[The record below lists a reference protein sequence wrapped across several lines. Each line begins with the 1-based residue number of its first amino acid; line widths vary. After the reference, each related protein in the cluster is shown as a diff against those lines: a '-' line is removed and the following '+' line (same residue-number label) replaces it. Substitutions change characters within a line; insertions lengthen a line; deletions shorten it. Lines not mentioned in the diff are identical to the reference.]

1 MLSFD
6 SQKNLKACKTGG
18 RKIPVFH
25 FKGLFLIIVHGTVA
39 HFSRMSVIK
48 AKSEPLPA
56 MTRVHLKG
64 TFNIGFNWEGGGVQK
79 TNSRGSLFQLVVGKG
94 CSSNVFCCQWIR
106 WSHRCSPQNLLTTV
120 VHLSCLDMAENL
132 TSQNEI

>member
-1 MLSFD
+1 MKELFGGREIGAINVLSFD

-25 FKGLFLIIVHGTVA
+25 FKGLFWIIVHGTVA

-56 MTRVHLKG
+56 MPEY
-64 TFNIGFNWEGGGVQK
+64 I
-79 TNSRGSLFQLVVGKG
+79 
-94 CSSNVFCCQWIR
+94 
-106 WSHRCSPQNLLTTV
+106 
-120 VHLSCLDMAENL
+120 
-132 TSQNEI
+132 